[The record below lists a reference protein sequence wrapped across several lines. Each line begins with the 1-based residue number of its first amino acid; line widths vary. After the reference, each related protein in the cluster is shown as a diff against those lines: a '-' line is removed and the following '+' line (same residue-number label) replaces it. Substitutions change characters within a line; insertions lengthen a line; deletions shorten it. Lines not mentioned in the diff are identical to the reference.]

1 MAVHWEV
8 NADAWQEQMTAIA
21 ADLVQRTGKLV
32 DRGQSLVRV
41 AAQDRLSRMTHEP
54 GTPTPAPPGG
64 PPAMISGSLARS
76 IKAKPVRATGPG
88 RFEGLVGPTI
98 VYGPIQERG
107 GTIVAHK
114 MFLRWYDA
122 SGRAFFK
129 HSVTL
134 PARPYMWYA
143 AEDVRDEYRETCIRS
158 WNRGL
163 HPRL

>member
-1 MAVHWEV
+1 MTVHWQV
-8 NADAWQEQMTAIA
+8 DADAWIEQMQAIA
-21 ADLVQRTGKLV
+21 EEMALRTGKLV

-41 AAQDRLSRMTHEP
+41 AAQDRLSRNSHER

-76 IKAKPVRATGPG
+76 VKAKPVRQVGPG
-88 RFEGLVGPTI
+88 RFVGLVGPTI

-107 GTIVAHK
+107 GTIVAHGQ
-114 MFLRWYDA
+114 FLRWYDA
-122 SGRAFFK
+122 EGRAFFK

-143 AEDVRDEYRETCIRS
+143 AEDVRDEFRETCIRS

-163 HPRL
+163 HPRI